1 MTLTTLVQKFC
12 LVWMK
17 HKRLLRIFRVAIWVL
32 LVCVGICRLRDWGS
46 SQFSIHQDPSGRF
59 TAVDLAH
66 ALFALVQECFTMA
79 IHTKLKGGDA
89 KSLGTGMILELV
101 A

>member
-1 MTLTTLVQKFC
+1 M
-12 LVWMK
+12 M
-17 HKRLLRIFRVAIWVL
+17 HKRLLRIFRVAIYYL
-32 LVCVGICRLRDWGS
+32 LVCVFVVSVIWRS

-79 IHTKLKGGDA
+79 IHKKLKGGDA
-89 KSLGTGMILELV
+89 KSLGTRMILELV